1 MALKEWWLRV
11 RPPLWARWAFSLLV
25 GVAVIVALVVFVEH
39 NNNNSLAHISA
50 KAAAQETEQARI
62 VVGQDQAPH
71 TATLPAGADAR
82 TRVTAAVRANI
93 RHRLKQGTIEG
104 QLDSVGCRQSGRQ
117 GAKLGFHC
125 TAVVSHARYPYLAVV
140 DPAARKLVYCK
151 RDLPPIPSENI
162 PVSARCRLAKS

>member
-1 MALKEWWLRV
+1 MVVA
-11 RPPLWARWAFSLLV
+11 RPPAPVGAMGILVAGRCRRDRRARRLRRAQQQQ
-25 GVAVIVALVVFVEH
+25 
-39 NNNNSLAHISA
+39 LAGA
-50 KAAAQETEQARI
+50 KAAAQETEQARV

-71 TATLPAGADAR
+71 TATLSAGADAR